1 MIEFNESGIDMVRTY
16 VEKTA
21 TKHGFGNE
29 AKQFL
34 RGIPLDRL
42 NVRANMFLCIGM
54 NSSGQTVSMN
64 NVFRFIQK
72 GCNRFFLS
80 IKNRWELSED
90 MFKTNLYKGKYN
102 LACDYYVARAVF
114 DAAIIGDDIIDE
126 WNLMISS
133 IIIKG
138 RHGIK
143 VERVMPNIAGL
154 SSNEVNLSY
163 DEVKYRWIDRCV
175 NTSRKKKK
183 TK

>member
-1 MIEFNESGIDMVRTY
+1 MIEFSEEGIRMVRTY
-16 VEKTA
+16 VEKA
-21 TKHGFGNE
+21 ANKHGFGNE

-34 RGIPLDRL
+34 KGRSLNQL

-54 NSSGQTVSMN
+54 NSSGQTISMN
-64 NVFRFIQK
+64 NIFRFIQK

-90 MFKTNLYKGKYN
+90 MFKANLYKGKYN

-114 DAAIIGDDIIDE
+114 GSAIIGDDILDE
-126 WNLMISS
+126 WNLMISP

-138 RHGIK
+138 RHGIR
-143 VERVMPNIAGL
+143 VERVTTDNIGRSA
-154 SSNEVNLSY
+154 
-163 DEVKYRWIDRCV
+163 DEVKYRWVDRCV
-175 NTSRKKKK
+175 NTSRKKK

>member
-1 MIEFNESGIDMVRTY
+1 MIEFDLVGIDMVRTY
-16 VEKTA
+16 VEKAA

-34 RGIPLDRL
+34 KARTLEQFNI
-42 NVRANMFLCIGM
+42 RANMFLCIGL

-80 IKNRWELSED
+80 LKNRWELSED
-90 MFKTNLYKGKYN
+90 MFKANLYKGKYN

-114 DAAIIGDDIIDE
+114 DRAIISDDILDE
-126 WNLMISS
+126 WNLMIKP

-138 RHGIK
+138 RHGI
-143 VERVMPNIAGL
+143 RVVRVVSDNIHSA
-154 SSNEVNLSY
+154 
-163 DEVKYRWIDRCV
+163 DEVKYRWVDRCV
-175 NTSRKKKK
+175 NTSKKK

>member
-1 MIEFNESGIDMVRTY
+1 MIEFTKEEIDMIRTY
-16 VEKTA
+16 VERAA
-21 TKHGFGNE
+21 TKNGFGNA

-34 RGIPLDRL
+34 KGKTLQQL
-42 NVRANMFLCIGM
+42 NIRANMFLCIGM
-54 NSSGQTVSMN
+54 NSSGQTISMS

-90 MFKTNLYKGKYN
+90 MFKANLYKGKYN

-114 DAAIIGDDIIDE
+114 DAAIIGDDVLDE
-126 WNLMISS
+126 WNQMISP

-138 RHGIK
+138 RHGIR
-143 VERVMPNIAGL
+143 VERVTPDISGPSA
-154 SSNEVNLSY
+154 
-163 DEVKYRWIDRCV
+163 DEVKYRWVDRCV
-175 NTSRKKKK
+175 NTRKK

>member
-1 MIEFNESGIDMVRTY
+1 MIEFTEEGIDMVRTY
-16 VEKTA
+16 VERAA
-21 TKHGFGNE
+21 TKNGFGNE

-34 RGIPLDRL
+34 KGKTLQQL
-42 NVRANMFLCIGM
+42 NIRANMFLCIGM
-54 NSSGQTVSMN
+54 NSSGQTISMT

-90 MFKTNLYKGKYN
+90 MFKANLYKGKYN

-114 DAAIIGDDIIDE
+114 DAAIIGDNVLDE
-126 WNLMISS
+126 WNQMISP

-138 RHGIK
+138 RHGVR
-143 VERVMPNIAGL
+143 VERVMTDDTGCNT
-154 SSNEVNLSY
+154 
-163 DEVKYRWIDRCV
+163 DEIKYRWVDRCV
-175 NTSRKKKK
+175 NTSRKKK